1 MPKRTKAERIRVR
14 GDAFASHADTQVIY
28 CGDNLEKLR
37 AMPAGLVDLIYIDP
51 PFNSN
56 RNYEVFWGET
66 KEKRAFEDRH
76 ESTKAYIEFMR
87 PRCVEL
93 HRVLKD
99 TGSFYYHC
107 DWHAS
112 HYVKVMLDQVFGEN
126 NFQNEII
133 WKRFSAKNDAVRYG
147 RGHDAIFF
155 YAKSKQYTWN
165 PQYGPFEEGYVEE
178 NYRYTEEGTGRR
190 YRLSDLTANKAGG
203 DVDYAWHG
211 MKPYKG
217 RHWAY
222 SREKMDQFLA
232 EGRIVFRR
240 TGMPVYKRYLD
251 EMPGVPLQDVWTDI
265 RLQAGSRERVGYPT
279 QKPLPLL
286 ERIIK
291 SSSDPDE
298 IVLDAFC
305 GCGTALVAAQK
316 LERRWIGGVLMLLK
330 AWHPDPFVH
339 RPDVIGQGRRH
350 RRRPLSPASLSY
362 RLPQRPDRPAEV
374 IAVDREVGGYPGSGF
389 GSRIPEVAKTC
400 IIAQPTIPPMRKPYT
415 TDLTDT
421 QWEILRPLIPDAKPG
436 GRPREVDIREVLNTL
451 LYQDRT
457 GCQWEMLP
465 HDLLPKSTVWD
476 YFKTWRDDGTW
487 QKLVDALREK
497 VRRKAGREGTPSKA
511 VIDSQ
516 SVKTTE
522 VGGEERGYDGG
533 KLVSGRK
540 RHVAVDMM
548 GLLLGVA
555 VTAASADDG
564 NAASEVL
571 WQLDDAKKFPRLKVV
586 YADQKYE
593 NQTAREWLAAR
604 GDPFRLEIVRRPE
617 GQEGF
622 VKLPKRWVVER
633 SLAWLGRDR
642 RHSKD
647 YERTP
652 QSGEAWVRISSIRG
666 MLRRLAPDKER
677 PAAPFKYPQTKAA

>member
-1 MPKRTKAERIRVR
+1 
-14 GDAFASHADTQVIY
+14 
-28 CGDNLEKLR
+28 
-37 AMPAGLVDLIYIDP
+37 
-51 PFNSN
+51 
-56 RNYEVFWGET
+56 
-66 KEKRAFEDRH
+66 
-76 ESTKAYIEFMR
+76 MR
-87 PRCVEL
+87 
-93 HRVLKD
+93 
-99 TGSFYYHC
+99 
-107 DWHAS
+107 
-112 HYVKVMLDQVFGEN
+112 
-126 NFQNEII
+126 
-133 WKRFSAKNDAVRYG
+133 
-147 RGHDAIFF
+147 
-155 YAKSKQYTWN
+155 
-165 PQYGPFEEGYVEE
+165 
-178 NYRYTEEGTGRR
+178 
-190 YRLSDLTANKAGG
+190 
-203 DVDYAWHG
+203 
-211 MKPYKG
+211 
-217 RHWAY
+217 
-222 SREKMDQFLA
+222 
-232 EGRIVFRR
+232 
-240 TGMPVYKRYLD
+240 
-251 EMPGVPLQDVWTDI
+251 
-265 RLQAGSRERVGYPT
+265 
-279 QKPLPLL
+279 
-286 ERIIK
+286 
-291 SSSDPDE
+291 
-298 IVLDAFC
+298 
-305 GCGTALVAAQK
+305 
-316 LERRWIGGVLMLLK
+316 
-330 AWHPDPFVH
+330 
-339 RPDVIGQGRRH
+339 
-350 RRRPLSPASLSY
+350 
-362 RLPQRPDRPAEV
+362 
-374 IAVDREVGGYPGSGF
+374 GYPGSGF